1 MDSEATPKVTG
12 TGFFVAPGR
21 VLSCAHVVPAGGRYV
36 VVYQGIELEAEVMVR
51 EPDTGAEEVF
61 AHPDVALLA
70 VYVDGHP
77 FEDHPCVPFGTATP
91 EPEET
96 LYSYGCPSM
105 GRRAIWEHMTLRA
118 EGEQRPDGTDDMF
131 LKTKDSQVRP
141 GASGSGVVAAATGE
155 LVGMLIQT
163 RDAKQALGGALIP
176 TSTIVH
182 TLKKADQDV
191 TEANRKATCDADT
204 LAGTRRRLR
213 WVLQTLVN
221 DLANAKP
228 EHWRSMLLTLDDNPP
243 DPVDINDAAFALLN
257 LELDDLG
264 KALRELARAC
274 RSAEVPR
281 RLLGGAA
288 SFAWWDGRPL
298 VEPDTARQLAAERKQ
313 IEPRVVHLPV
323 GCARSVDL
331 HATRAAVDSPWRA
344 FAPAAPDGAEIDP
357 ATGLPALLVRAV
369 RCELLGTAGVAVDET
384 DPEDIDRKWARR
396 GERSRSQAATTLMV
410 VLPANVADTHLVTA
424 LRREF
429 APCLF
434 VLAGPAL
441 SAALRENPAMLSLPL
456 SLGEQVEREA
466 DERYGEIGR
475 LIEWAA
481 R

>member
-1 MDSEATPKVTG
+1 MGAGAIAKFTG

-21 VLSCAHVVPAGGRYV
+21 VVTCAHVVPAGGRYV
-36 VVYQGIELEAEVMVR
+36 VVYQGVELEAEVLVR
-51 EPDTGAEEVF
+51 EPPMGAEKVF

-70 VYVDGHP
+70 IRVN
-77 FEDHPCVPFGTATP
+77 DHPCVPFGIATP
-91 EPEET
+91 DPEET
-96 LYSYGCPSM
+96 LYSYGCPSLDLR
-105 GRRAIWEHMTLRA
+105 GLWEHMTLTA
-118 EGEQRPDGTDDMF
+118 EGEQRPDGTTDVF

-155 LVGMLIQT
+155 LVGMLVQT
-163 RDAKQALGGALIP
+163 RGAKQALGGALIS
-176 TSTIVH
+176 TDTIVH
-182 TLKKADQDV
+182 TLREAGHDV
-191 TEANRKATCDADT
+191 AEANRKATGDADT

-264 KALRELARAC
+264 EALRELARAC
-274 RSAEVPR
+274 RSKMVPR
-281 RLLGGAA
+281 RLLCGAA
-288 SFAWWDGRPL
+288 SFAWLAGRPL
-298 VEPDTARQLAAERKQ
+298 VEPDTALQLAAERKQ
-313 IEPRVVHLPV
+313 IQPRVVHLPV
-323 GCARSVDL
+323 GCSRSVDL
-331 HATRAAVDSPWRA
+331 HASRAAVDSPWRT

-357 ATGLPALLVRAV
+357 ATGLPTLLVRAV
-369 RCELLGTAGVAVDET
+369 RCELLGAAGVMVDET
-384 DPEDIDRKWARR
+384 DPEDIDRQWARR
-396 GERSRSQAATTLMV
+396 GERARSRVATTLMV

-434 VLAGPAL
+434 VLAGPRL
-441 SAALRENPAMLSLPL
+441 SAALRENPAMLPL
-456 SLGEQVEREA
+456 SVSLGEQDEREA

-475 LIEWAA
+475 QIARAA
-481 R
+481 G